1 MDLLHKVRI
10 LVGALAHKPFMPRPE
25 KLEPEEAAG
34 QEQPKRS
41 QPDVSKLEEQKPGV
55 GDTDR
60 VADLIVQRKKDGAG

>member
-25 KLEPEEAAG
+25 KLDPEEVAG
-34 QEQPKRS
+34 QEPPKRS
-41 QPDVSKLEEQKPGV
+41 PRDVSKLEEQKPGV

-60 VADLIVQRKKDGAG
+60 VADLIVQRKKDGAC